1 MTPLETTPLETLDTA
16 DGAEE
21 LFTRSRQLVI
31 DTLEALEQGD
41 DARAL
46 ALIPDVLRSYGWLW
60 VALAEARRALEAE
73 EGEML
78 AQLLAAI
85 AGRVRRSDE
94 GAASPKDR
102 AELCWQVPV
111 LIDRLRSRGRELP
124 HWLPRLEENLTRIG
138 SQLWVDRHRE
148 DPGCAEARPRALSL
162 LLRLC
167 GLHASPKPWMVGFAR
182 DLLGEE
188 LDAAEQLAAA
198 GPLDEDTGER
208 LSLWQGQL
216 IGVNLTDSDLE
227 ARLATLLVPPS
238 HEPAA
243 PDADELEEK
252 IRESVVHWLED
263 NPAGTVPAELRL
275 VCVPG
280 ARVVPHDG
288 QRLDL
293 NLAPLLTLTEPEAL
307 DGLVQS
313 FFAPIR
319 EQQRGP
325 GFTLREPSSSLYEA
339 LGLLW
344 RQGDTLSEAAFR
356 RLAEATATWNRC
368 GGPGALGSRPLAS
381 SFAAAEL
388 REGLSV
394 LAPDGLELA
403 ALHAVLFEAGA
414 LEEVMA
420 EIRRR
425 HLDPGWM
432 GRPGTPADDG
442 GDDVEEILRRMH
454 TQAGF
459 YASGHA
465 PLESLQ
471 QWSQKVLQALLGG
484 QVAGSAGSTGFF
496 PLAQKLFESS
506 GRVPELFQWP
516 SDAAIYRFLAGK
528 EVVAVTTLAEEVE
541 EQHRSGHAF
550 ELFTDL
556 PIATYGLRVV
566 QAPMSRYPQR
576 PASEFSASLDECL
589 ERIETLHRERP
600 FRVFVAACGAYGLP
614 LCEAV
619 QRLYGVSCLC
629 SGDSMNHYFGVEEGV
644 SGSWRAQARISEN
657 WRAVAG

>member
-1 MTPLETTPLETLDTA
+1 MTPLETTPLESKDTLD
-16 DGAEE
+16 GPEE
-21 LFTRSRQLVI
+21 LFARSRQLVI
-31 DTLEALEQGD
+31 DTLEALERGD
-41 DARAL
+41 DAQAL
-46 ALIPDVLRSYGWLW
+46 ALIPDVLRSYAWLW

-85 AGRVRRSDE
+85 SARVRRNDE
-94 GAASPKDR
+94 GEATPEDR
-102 AELCWQVPV
+102 AELSWLVPV
-111 LIDRLRSRGRELP
+111 LMDRLRSRGRELP
-124 HWLPRLEENLTRIG
+124 HWLPPLEEQLTRIG

-148 DPGCAEARPRALSL
+148 DPGCAEARPRALKL

-167 GLHASPKPWMVGFAR
+167 GLHAPPKPWMVGFAR
-182 DLLGEE
+182 DLLAEE
-188 LDAAEQLAAA
+188 LDAAERLAAA
-198 GPLDEDTGER
+198 GPLDEDTSER
-208 LSLWQGQL
+208 LRFWQGQL
-216 IGVNLTDSDLE
+216 AQVDLSDPGLE
-227 ARLATLLVPPS
+227 EKLAALLPPPS
-238 HEPAA
+238 PQPAA
-243 PDADELEEK
+243 ADAGDLQEK
-252 IRESVVHWLED
+252 IRESVLHWLED

-293 NLAPLLTLTEPEAL
+293 NLAPLLSVAEPDAL
-307 DGLVQS
+307 ERLVQA

-325 GFTLREPSSSLYEA
+325 GFTLREPTSSLYDS

-356 RLAEATATWNRC
+356 RLAEATASWNRC

-394 LAPDGLELA
+394 LAPDALELV
-403 ALHAVLFEAGA
+403 ALHAVLFKAGA

-425 HLDPGWM
+425 HLDTGWM
-432 GRPGTPADDG
+432 ARPGGA
-442 GDDVEEILRRMH
+442 DVEEILRRLH
-454 TQAGF
+454 LEAGF

-471 QWSQKVLQALLGG
+471 QWSQRVLQALLGG
-484 QVAGSAGSTGFF
+484 QVAGSATCTGFY

-528 EVVAVTTLAEEVE
+528 EVVAATTLATEVE
-541 EQHRSGHAF
+541 EHHHTGHAF
-550 ELFTDL
+550 KLFTDL
-556 PIATYGLRVV
+556 PIAPYGLRCV
-566 QAPMSRYPQR
+566 QAPLSRYPQR
-576 PASEFSASLDECL
+576 PAADFMASLDECL
-589 ERIETLHRERP
+589 QQIEALHRQRP

-619 QRLYGVSCLC
+619 NRIYGVSCLC
-629 SGDSMNHYFGVEEGV
+629 SGDHMNAYFGVESEGAV
-644 SGSWRAQARISEN
+644 DWRIGSRIAEHWRT
-657 WRAVAG
+657 VAG

>member
-1 MTPLETTPLETLDTA
+1 MNPLETQPLESKDALN
-16 DGAEE
+16 GPEE
-21 LFTRSRQLVI
+21 LFTRSHQLVI
-31 DTLEALEQGD
+31 DTIKALEQGD

-60 VALAEARRALEAE
+60 VALAEARHALEAA

-85 AGRVRRSDE
+85 SARVRRNDD
-94 GAASPKDR
+94 GAASPANR

-111 LIDRLRSRGRELP
+111 LMDRLRSRSLELP
-124 HWLPRLEENLTRIG
+124 HWLPPLEEQLTRIG

-148 DPGCAEARPRALSL
+148 DPGCAEARPRALAL

-167 GLHASPKPWMVGFAR
+167 GLHAPPKPWMVGFAR
-182 DLLGEE
+182 DLLREE
-188 LDAAEQLAAA
+188 LDVAERLAAA
-198 GPLDEDTGER
+198 APLDEDTR
-208 LSLWQGQL
+208 DQLHLWQGHLAQVDL
-216 IGVNLTDSDLE
+216 SDPSLE
-227 ARLATLLVPPS
+227 AKLAALLPPPS
-238 HEPAA
+238 PQLAA
-243 PDADELEEK
+243 PDADDLEEK
-252 IRESVVHWLED
+252 IRESVLHWLED

-293 NLAPLLTLTEPEAL
+293 NLAPLLNLAEPGAL
-307 DGLVQS
+307 DRLVQA
-313 FFAPIR
+313 FFAPISD
-319 EQQRGP
+319 QQRGP
-325 GFTLREPSSSLYEA
+325 GFTLREPSSSLYES

-344 RQGDTLSEAAFR
+344 RQGDTLSQAAFR
-356 RLAEATATWNRC
+356 RLAEATASWNRC

-388 REGLSV
+388 REGRSV
-394 LAPDGLELA
+394 LAPDALELA
-403 ALHAVLFEAGA
+403 ALHTVLFEAGA
-414 LEEVMA
+414 LEELMA

-432 GRPGTPADDG
+432 ARPGEPGPDGSADK
-442 GDDVEEILRRMH
+442 EEILRRLH

-471 QWSQKVLQALLGG
+471 HWSQKVLQALLGG
-484 QVAGSAGSTGFF
+484 QVAGSAASTGFY
-496 PLAQKLFESS
+496 PVAQKLFENT

-528 EVVAVTTLAEEVE
+528 EVVAATTLAAQVE

-556 PIATYGLRVV
+556 PIAPYGLRCV
-566 QAPMSRYPQR
+566 QAPLSRYPQR
-576 PASEFSASLDECL
+576 PAADFVASLDDCL
-589 ERIETLHRERP
+589 ERIEALHRQRP

-619 QRLYGVSCLC
+619 NRIYGVSCLC
-629 SGDSMNHYFGVEEGV
+629 SGDRMNAYFGVEPEGAAD
-644 SGSWRAQARISEN
+644 WRSASRIGEH
-657 WRAVAG
+657 WRTVAA

>member
-1 MTPLETTPLETLDTA
+1 MTPLETTPLESKDALD
-16 DGAEE
+16 GPEE

-31 DTLEALEQGD
+31 DTLEALERGD
-41 DARAL
+41 DAQAL

-73 EGEML
+73 EGEIL
-78 AQLLAAI
+78 SQLLAAI
-85 AGRVRRSDE
+85 AGRVRRNDE
-94 GAASPKDR
+94 GAASPEDR

-138 SQLWVDRHRE
+138 SQLWVDRHRD

-167 GLHASPKPWMVGFAR
+167 GLHAPPKPWMVGFTR
-182 DLLGEE
+182 DLLREE
-188 LDAAEQLAAA
+188 LDAAEPLAVA
-198 GPLDEDTGER
+198 GPLDEDTGDQLR
-208 LSLWQGQL
+208 LWQGQL
-216 IGVNLTDSDLE
+216 IGVNLSDPALE
-227 ARLATLLVPPS
+227 ERLAALLAPPCP
-238 HEPAA
+238 EPAA
-243 PDADELEEK
+243 LDADELEET
-252 IRESVVHWLED
+252 IRESVQHWLED

-293 NLAPLLTLTEPEAL
+293 NLAPLLNLADPEAL
-307 DGLVQS
+307 DRLVQA

-325 GFTLREPSSSLYEA
+325 GFTLREPSSSLYDS

-356 RLAEATATWNRC
+356 HLAEATATWNRC

-388 REGLSV
+388 RDGLSV

-432 GRPGTPADDG
+432 ARPGTPAADG
-442 GDDVEEILRRMH
+442 GTDVEEILRRLH

-459 YASGHA
+459 YASSHA

-484 QVAGSAGSTGFF
+484 QVAGSAASTGFY
-496 PLAQKLFESS
+496 PLAQKLFGSS
-506 GRVPELFQWP
+506 GRVPELYQWP

-528 EVVAVTTLAEEVE
+528 EVVAVTTLATEVE
-541 EQHRSGHAF
+541 EQHRSGRAF
-550 ELFTDL
+550 ELFVDL
-556 PIATYGLRVV
+556 PIAPYGLRCV

-576 PASEFSASLDECL
+576 PASEFSASLDDCL
-589 ERIETLHRERP
+589 ERIEALHRERP

-629 SGDSMNHYFGVEEGV
+629 SGDSMNHYFGVEEGG

-657 WRAVAG
+657 WRAVAA